1 MIIERATKKGKL
13 INSHPN
19 AVENDADND
28 TIVAEAHYHSTGL
41 DWQSKGCRY
50 KRGTLISFM
59 FIQSHRNI
67 LGNNT

>member
-50 KRGTLISFM
+50 INAVL
-59 FIQSHRNI
+59 
-67 LGNNT
+67 